1 MRWSCLSAV
10 VMDTRPKPTG
20 SRSFFARSSR
30 RMSSKVRGHQDHGGP
45 VKEVGPAVLKA
56 GEVGPRHGVAPQEG
70 EAILFRQGK
79 TFWHTFSL
87 CRRAVDDHGV
97 GLDLGRQPLHV
108 LHHRLGIGGQEEEVQ
123 LPQPLLREGAWMAW
137 AIWAN
142 SVMDRSVSHPRT
154 VTEGS
159 RR

>member
-30 RMSSKVRGHQDHGGP
+30 RMSSKVGGTRTMGP

-56 GEVGPRHGVAPQEG
+56 GEVVPAMGWPPRKGNPYCSA
-70 EAILFRQGK
+70 RGK

-87 CRRAVDDHGV
+87 VPAQSMTMVWG
-97 GLDLGRQPLHV
+97 GILG
-108 LHHRLGIGGQEEEVQ
+108 
-123 LPQPLLREGAWMAW
+123 A
-137 AIWAN
+137 
-142 SVMDRSVSHPRT
+142 SRSMCST
-154 VTEGS
+154 TASG
-159 RR
+159 